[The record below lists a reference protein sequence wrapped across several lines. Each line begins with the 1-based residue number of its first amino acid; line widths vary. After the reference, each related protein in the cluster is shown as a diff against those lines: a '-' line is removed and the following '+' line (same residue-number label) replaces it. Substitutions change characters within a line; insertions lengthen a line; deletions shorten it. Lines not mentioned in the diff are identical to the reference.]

1 MDISRSAAD
10 VTRGI
15 WLKVETLFAEV
26 AKFGV
31 IGLIAFAIDIGVF
44 NLLRGS
50 GDGFFLD
57 KPLTAKVVS
66 VTLSTTF
73 AYFGNRFWTFRGR
86 GRTSMKREY
95 LLFFALNAIG
105 LLISLGCLWFSHYA
119 LGFTSLL
126 ADNLSGNVIGVG
138 LGTLFR
144 FWAYRKWVFPEE
156 IVTLTRESETS
167 RTT

>member
-1 MDISRSAAD
+1 MDLARSATD
-10 VTRGI
+10 STHGI
-15 WLKVETLFAEV
+15 RLKVETLFAEV

-31 IGLIAFAIDIGVF
+31 IGIIAFAIDIGVF
-44 NLLRGS
+44 NLLRVA
-50 GDGFFLD
+50 GDGFFVD
-57 KPLTAKVVS
+57 KPLTAKVIS

-73 AYFGNRFWTFRGR
+73 AYFGNRFWTFRDR
-86 GRTSMKREY
+86 GRTSMRREY

-105 LLISLGCLWFSHYA
+105 LMISLGCLWFSHYA

-126 ADNLSGNVIGVG
+126 EDNLSGNVIGVG

-156 IVTLTRESETS
+156 VVAATSTSETS
-167 RTT
+167 RPA